1 MEHFT
6 GEELA
11 EAIRSIAST
20 IGKSEKALTKLKE
33 GTFQHTMTVRGI
45 KAYYMAV
52 SLLNREAEANDNEAG
67 ASAAGS
73 PESYTKEEL
82 AEALQ
87 AITSA
92 AGRCENILPKLKAG
106 SSQHTLTV
114 RRIKAFHIAAELVK
128 RESNLSHKAG
138 PAVQP

>member
-20 IGKSEKALTKLKE
+20 ISKSEKALTKLKE

-52 SLLNREAEANDNEAG
+52 SLLNRETRANGNEAEA
-67 ASAAGS
+67 SA
-73 PESYTKEEL
+73 ESYTKEEL

-114 RRIKAFHIAAELVK
+114 RRIKAFHIAAELIK
-128 RESNLSHKAG
+128 RESK
-138 PAVQP
+138 PAT